1 MATPF
6 YDFFCTIPLLLL
18 GKLHH
23 SSEPEPLAPT
33 GEGWQEKFIGG
44 SEAAENQHFEAFAQ
58 QIKKVQTWNH
68 QKGEPMQRALHAK
81 MHVGVMNAQLVIDE
95 NIPEDLRHGIFQPGH
110 TYKAA
115 VRLSN
120 AASKVASDHKKD
132 LRGLGVRVFV
142 NDEPEQFIDLLMT
155 NAPAS
160 HARDAKQFMGTLL
173 AVSGPKVLI
182 PFRLLGAL
190 GLSETLRIGGALRRD
205 RRVISSLA
213 TEAYWSRGPFQLGS
227 KALQFF
233 ARPAAETEP
242 NSDYGDKAD
251 PNFLRTEFQVRLR
264 HSPVVY
270 DLMAQLFVDE
280 AKTPIENGAKR
291 WETTDS
297 PPIKIAQLIIPPQDL
312 NTPAAIDAAGSV
324 QQMGLNPWNSL
335 GATLFKPLGGLNRGR
350 KPVYQASAAFREEGS
365 RAATESRC
373 PFFRLTVAFVR
384 FIERALTWTN
394 QWGMTWSKWAK
405 IHPILGVLNLIQ
417 VRRVLREKNL
427 HDTET
432 LASRESYEQQYPS
445 MGGCPVMK
453 LAHRSADGSYNDLS
467 NPHMGRAGTRFGRN
481 FSLSH
486 IKQAQDNAKL
496 LEPNPRTVAQ
506 TLMTRSTFQPVPQL
520 NLLAAAWIQ
529 FMVHGWVF
537 HEADD
542 TQRVEIAIDEQD
554 RDWPGPRP
562 MQVFKTKVD
571 PLSAKDPVEHP
582 TAFIN
587 RESHWWDASQIYGSS
602 QAIQD
607 QVRSHQDGKL
617 HIDERGLLP
626 TRTLDT
632 TQLNHE
638 IDALEQTGLTENW
651 WLGLGLLHSLF
662 TLEHNAICDHLK
674 AEYPRWNDE
683 QLFQTARLVNSAL
696 LAKIHTIEWSPAIL
710 KHPTLEKSF
719 NTNWWG
725 LFGERLQ
732 GLVGKHS
739 TNEIVHGQ
747 LGFFKELS
755 GVPYSLTEEFTSVYR
770 LHTLLPDELVF
781 RSIADGHRIENLDW
795 LEQSHGVALFTDVMG
810 PKARTFMEKIEF
822 SDLLYSFG
830 LMNPGATALHN
841 YPNFL
846 RTLEHNG
853 NMVDLAAVEIY
864 RDRER
869 GVPRYNDF
877 RRQLRMKPADT
888 FAELVGGDKDL
899 AQQLASVYT
908 NIEEVDLQ
916 VGLMAE
922 RPLPRG
928 FGFSDTAFRL
938 FILMAARRLNCD
950 RFFTTDYNPE
960 TYSPAGWQWLQDNTM
975 KTVLLRHF
983 PQLEPALRLVEN
995 VFAPW
1000 NRVGEP

>member
-1 MATPF
+1 
-6 YDFFCTIPLLLL
+6 
-18 GKLHH
+18 
-23 SSEPEPLAPT
+23 
-33 GEGWQEKFIGG
+33 
-44 SEAAENQHFEAFAQ
+44 
-58 QIKKVQTWNH
+58 
-68 QKGEPMQRALHAK
+68 
-81 MHVGVMNAQLVIDE
+81 
-95 NIPEDLRHGIFQPGH
+95 
-110 TYKAA
+110 
-115 VRLSN
+115 
-120 AASKVASDHKKD
+120 
-132 LRGLGVRVFV
+132 
-142 NDEPEQFIDLLMT
+142 
-155 NAPAS
+155 
-160 HARDAKQFMGTLL
+160 
-173 AVSGPKVLI
+173 
-182 PFRLLGAL
+182 
-190 GLSETLRIGGALRRD
+190 
-205 RRVISSLA
+205 
-213 TEAYWSRGPFQLGS
+213 
-227 KALQFF
+227 
-233 ARPAAETEP
+233 
-242 NSDYGDKAD
+242 
-251 PNFLRTEFQVRLR
+251 
-264 HSPVVY
+264 
-270 DLMAQLFVDE
+270 
-280 AKTPIENGAKR
+280 
-291 WETTDS
+291 
-297 PPIKIAQLIIPPQDL
+297 
-312 NTPAAIDAAGSV
+312 
-324 QQMGLNPWNSL
+324 
-335 GATLFKPLGGLNRGR
+335 
-350 KPVYQASAAFREEGS
+350 
-365 RAATESRC
+365 
-373 PFFRLTVAFVR
+373 
-384 FIERALTWTN
+384 
-394 QWGMTWSKWAK
+394 
-405 IHPILGVLNLIQ
+405 
-417 VRRVLREKNL
+417 
-427 HDTET
+427 
-432 LASRESYEQQYPS
+432 

-496 LEPNPRTVAQ
+496 LDPNPRTVAQ

-537 HEADD
+537 HEVDD

-795 LEQSHGVALFTDVMG
+795 LEQSHSVALFTDVMG

-888 FAELVGGDKDL
+888 FTELVGGDKDL

-922 RPLPRG
+922 RPLPSG

-983 PQLEPALRLVEN
+983 PQLEPALRLVDN
-995 VFAPW
+995 AFAPW